1 MVAHLSVLLVVLLS
15 AGVSGGC
22 TLLGPE
28 ELPGVSNWQNGGGAP
43 KEVSG
48 VLGTTGKSTRAC
60 LREGDMPVPDE
71 MLVCGAAIGR
81 LICWLSR
88 DKNASMFCRA
98 SPSLS
103 HLFGTMASAAAVLA
117 HLTLS
122 MSTWYSRSHLLC
134 LHLTAT
140 SSSLSAVMSLVFLPH
155 LPGMG
160 SPPEVSIC
168 RVVSKVG

>member
-28 ELPGVSNWQNGGGAP
+28 ELPGVSNWQNGDGAP

-48 VLGTTGKSTRAC
+48 VAGTTDKSTRAC

-81 LICWLSR
+81 LICWLS
-88 DKNASMFCRA
+88 
-98 SPSLS
+98 L
-103 HLFGTMASAAAVLA
+103 VLA
-117 HLTLS
+117 LPLVRHHVKRG
-122 MSTWYSRSHLLC
+122 RSARPSH
-134 LHLTAT
+134 T
-140 SSSLSAVMSLVFLPH
+140 VDVDLVLPH
-155 LPGMG
+155 CVPGRG
-160 SPPEVSIC
+160 IDY
-168 RVVSKVG
+168 R